1 MGLAGRRLVAIVFDL
16 DGTLIDSKVVVP
28 DAYIAAVQRA
38 GGPTYSREQ
47 VIQAYPLGPPPAI
60 LTHLLGRP
68 CRTAETEVYHDCL
81 TQTAH
86 TVGVY
91 PGVRE
96 TLFALERL
104 VPAAVFTGATLRA
117 CSILLEGTGLRSHF
131 SALVGADE
139 VARPKPSPDGILL
152 ACERLRV
159 PATSVAY
166 VGDSHLDMEAAR
178 RCGVLAV
185 AAGWGHLY
193 DANTFADRVL
203 NWPQELVTLLLGRT
217 E

>member
-1 MGLAGRRLVAIVFDL
+1 MGLAGRRLVAVVFDL

-28 DAYIAAVQRA
+28 DAYIASVQRA

-47 VIQAYPLGPPPAI
+47 VIQAYPLGPPPVI
-60 LTHLLGRP
+60 LTHLLRRP
-68 CRTAETEVYHDCL
+68 CLPAETEVYHHCL

-96 TLFALERL
+96 TLSALERL

-117 CSILLEGTGLRSHF
+117 CSILLNGTGLRSHF
-131 SALVGADE
+131 SVLVGADE
-139 VARPKPSPDGILL
+139 VARPKPSPDGVLL
-152 ACERLRV
+152 ACERLGV
-159 PATSVAY
+159 PVTSVAY
-166 VGDSHLDMEAAR
+166 VGDSLLDMEAAR
-178 RCGVLAV
+178 RCGAFAL

-193 DANTFADRVL
+193 DANTVADRIL
-203 NWPQELVTLLLGRT
+203 NRPQELLALCQG